1 MLGSPDDLRL
11 RVTGMRL
18 RDLVRGVEYTLVQGD
33 LDVEISDIFYD
44 SRKCTKDSAF
54 VCLKGYDADGHNFIG
69 KALENGACAIIVSDD
84 VQVLH
89 EDVTVVRVKDTRET
103 LAFMSAEFFG
113 NPASQLK
120 TIAITGT
127 KGKTTVSCMI
137 RTILQKA
144 GLKTGVIGTL
154 GVIIGDEVTKT
165 VNTTPESYE
174 IQRFLRQMVD
184 NGCKCAVMEA
194 SSQGLKW
201 HRMDGF
207 TFDYG
212 VFTNFSMDH
221 IGGNEHA
228 TMEEYL
234 ECKSLLFRK
243 CKLGLINVDDRSYRD
258 ILSGHTCD
266 VETYGFSRNADLV
279 AFNESL
285 ISQSGYVG
293 IHFETAGKENLSV
306 NVDIPGKFSI
316 YNALAAIS
324 ACRHFDIPKSAIV
337 NGLNEVKVKGRIESV
352 PVPGNFTLLIDYA
365 HNALSMENIL
375 TTLREYRPNRLIT
388 LFGAGGN
395 RPKVRRYEMGEVSG
409 KLSDLSVVTADNSR
423 NEDVMDIISDIE
435 VGLRKTRG
443 KFIVIPDRREAIKYC
458 LSIAKENDIIVLAG
472 KGHEDYQEINGQRV
486 HFDEREV
493 VAEIL
498 SELSE
503 VR

>member
-1 MLGSPDDLRL
+1 MKLKDLL
-11 RVTGMRL
+11 EKI
-18 RDLVRGVEYTLVQGD
+18 DFSLVQGD
-33 LDVEISDIFYD
+33 LNIEISDIFYD
-44 SRKCTKDSAF
+44 SRKCISDSVF
-54 VCLKGYDADGHNFIG
+54 ICLKGYDADGHNFINSAVA
-69 KALENGACAIIVSDD
+69 KGASAVVISDD
-84 VQVLH
+84 VRVD
-89 EDVTVVRVKDTRET
+89 ENITVVRVKDTREA

-120 TIAITGT
+120 TVAITGT

-137 RTILQKA
+137 RTVLQKA
-144 GLKTGVIGTL
+144 GIKTGVIGTL
-154 GVIIGDEVTKT
+154 GVIIDEKVIKT

-174 IQRFLRQMVD
+174 IQRFMRQMVD
-184 NGCKCAVMEA
+184 NGCRCAVMEA
-194 SSQGLKW
+194 SSLGLKW

-221 IGGNEHA
+221 IGGNEHEN
-228 TMEEYL
+228 MQEYL

-243 CKLGLINVDDRSYRD
+243 CRLGLINIDDENYRD
-258 ILSGHTCD
+258 ILKNHTCE
-266 VETYGFSRNADLV
+266 VETYGFSHDADII
-279 AFNESL
+279 AFNEKL

-293 IHFETAGKENLSV
+293 IHFETAGKEELSV

-324 ACRHFDIPKSAIV
+324 VCRHFGVSKSAV
-337 NGLNEVKVKGRIESV
+337 TSGLNEVKVKGRIESV
-352 PVPGNFTLLIDYA
+352 PVPGNYTLLIDYA

-409 KLSDLSVVTADNSR
+409 KFSDLSVVTADNSR
-423 NEDVMDIISDIE
+423 NEDVMAIISDIE

-458 LSIAKENDIIVLAG
+458 ISIAKDNDIIVLAG
-472 KGHEDYQEINGQRV
+472 KGHEDYQEINGQRI
-486 HFDEREV
+486 HFDEREI
-493 VAEIL
+493 VADIL
-498 SELSE
+498 KELRE
-503 VR
+503 VQ

>member
-1 MLGSPDDLRL
+1 MKLKDLL
-11 RVTGMRL
+11 KKI
-18 RDLVRGVEYTLVQGD
+18 DFSLVQGD
-33 LDVEISDIFYD
+33 LNIEIRDIFYD
-44 SRKCTKDSAF
+44 SRKCISDSVF
-54 VCLKGYDADGHNFIG
+54 ICLKGCDTDGHNFINSAVA
-69 KALENGACAIIVSDD
+69 KGASAVVVSDD
-84 VQVLH
+84 VRID
-89 EDVTVVRVKDTRET
+89 ENITVIRVKDTREA
-103 LAFMSAEFFG
+103 LAVMSAEFFG

-120 TIAITGT
+120 TVAITGT

-137 RTILQKA
+137 RTVLQKA
-144 GLKTGVIGTL
+144 GIKTGVIGTL
-154 GVIIGDEVTKT
+154 GVIIDDKVIKT
-165 VNTTPESYE
+165 INTTPESYE

-194 SSQGLKW
+194 SSLGLKW

-221 IGGNEHA
+221 IGGNEHEN
-228 TMEEYL
+228 MQEYL
-234 ECKSLLFRK
+234 ECKSLLFKK
-243 CKLGLINVDDRSYRD
+243 CRLGLINIDDENYRD
-258 ILSGHTCD
+258 ILKNHTCEI
-266 VETYGFSRNADLV
+266 ETYGFSHDADII
-279 AFNESL
+279 AFNEKL

-293 IHFETAGKENLSV
+293 IHFETAGKEELSV

-324 ACRHFDIPKSAIV
+324 VCRHFDVSENAITS
-337 NGLNEVKVKGRIESV
+337 GLNEVKVKGRIESV
-352 PVPGNFTLLIDYA
+352 PVSGNYTLLIDYA

-423 NEDVMDIISDIE
+423 NEDVIDIISDIE

-458 LSIAKENDIIVLAG
+458 LSIAKDNDIIVLAG
-472 KGHEDYQEINGQRV
+472 KGHEDYQEINGQRI
-486 HFDEREV
+486 HFDEREI
-493 VAEIL
+493 VADIL
-498 SELSE
+498 KELRE
-503 VR
+503 VQ

>member
-1 MLGSPDDLRL
+1 MNFRE
-11 RVTGMRL
+11 
-18 RDLVRGVEYTLVQGD
+18 LVKKIDFTLVQGN

-44 SRKCTKDSAF
+44 SRKCIENSVF
-54 VCLKGYDADGHNFIG
+54 VCLKGYDADGHKFVKSAIE
-69 KALENGACAIIVSDD
+69 KGASVVVVSDEVEVD
-84 VQVLH
+84 RKI
-89 EDVTVVRVKDTRET
+89 TVIRVKDTREA
-103 LAFMSAEFFG
+103 LAFMSAEYFG
-113 NPASQLK
+113 HPASQLK
-120 TIAITGT
+120 TVAITGT
-127 KGKTTVSCMI
+127 KGKTTTSCMI
-137 RTILQKA
+137 RTVLQKA
-144 GLKTGVIGTL
+144 GIKTGVIGTL

-174 IQRFLRQMVD
+174 TQKFLRQMVN
-184 NGCKCAVMEA
+184 NGCQCAVMEA

-212 VFTNFSMDH
+212 VFTNLSMDH
-221 IGGNEHA
+221 IGGNEHES
-228 TMEEYL
+228 MQEYL

-243 CKLGLINVDDRSYRD
+243 CRLGLINIDDENYRD
-258 ILSGHTCD
+258 ILQNHTCE
-266 VETYGFSRNADLV
+266 VETYGFSQNADIT
-279 AFNESL
+279 AFNEKL

-324 ACRHFDIPKSAIV
+324 VCRHFDIPKSAITS
-337 NGLNEVKVKGRIESV
+337 GLNEVKVKGRIESV
-352 PVPGNFTLLIDYA
+352 PVTGNFTLLIDYA
-365 HNALSMENIL
+365 HNALSMENVL

-458 LSIAKENDIIVLAG
+458 ISIAKDNDIIVLAG
-472 KGHEDYQEINGQRV
+472 KGHEDYQEINGERI
-486 HFDEREV
+486 HFDEREI

-498 SELSE
+498 REQCE
-503 VR
+503 VK

>member
-1 MLGSPDDLRL
+1 MKLKDLL
-11 RVTGMRL
+11 EKI
-18 RDLVRGVEYTLVQGD
+18 DFSLVQGD
-33 LDVEISDIFYD
+33 LNIEISDIFYD
-44 SRKCTKDSAF
+44 SRKCISDSVF
-54 VCLKGYDADGHNFIG
+54 ICLKGYDADGHNFINSAVT
-69 KALENGACAIIVSDD
+69 KGARAVVISDD
-84 VQVLH
+84 VRVD
-89 EDVTVVRVKDTRET
+89 ENITVVRVKDTREA

-120 TIAITGT
+120 TVAITGT

-137 RTILQKA
+137 RTVLQKA
-144 GLKTGVIGTL
+144 GIKTGVIGTL
-154 GVIIGDEVTKT
+154 GVIIDEKVIKT

-174 IQRFLRQMVD
+174 IQRFMRQMVD

-194 SSQGLKW
+194 SSLGLKW

-221 IGGNEHA
+221 IGGNEHEN
-228 TMEEYL
+228 MQEYL

-243 CKLGLINVDDRSYRD
+243 CRLGLINIDDENYRD
-258 ILSGHTCD
+258 ILKNHTCE
-266 VETYGFSRNADLV
+266 VETYGFSHDADII
-279 AFNESL
+279 AFNEKL

-293 IHFETAGKENLSV
+293 IHFETSGKEELSV

-324 ACRHFDIPKSAIV
+324 VCRHFDVSESAITS
-337 NGLNEVKVKGRIESV
+337 GLNEVKVKGRIEAV
-352 PVPGNFTLLIDYA
+352 PVPGNYTLLIDYA

-458 LSIAKENDIIVLAG
+458 LSIAKDNDIIVLAG
-472 KGHEDYQEINGQRV
+472 KGHEDYQEINGQRI
-486 HFDEREV
+486 HFDEREI
-493 VAEIL
+493 VADIL
-498 SELSE
+498 KELSE
-503 VR
+503 VQ

>member
-1 MLGSPDDLRL
+1 MNFRE
-11 RVTGMRL
+11 
-18 RDLVRGVEYTLVQGD
+18 LVKKIDFTLVQGN

-44 SRKCTKDSAF
+44 SRKCIENSVF
-54 VCLKGYDADGHNFIG
+54 VCLKGYDADGHKFVKSAIE
-69 KALENGACAIIVSDD
+69 KGASVVVVSDEVEVD
-84 VQVLH
+84 RKI
-89 EDVTVVRVKDTRET
+89 TVIRVKDTREA
-103 LAFMSAEFFG
+103 LAFMSAEYFG
-113 NPASQLK
+113 HPASQLK
-120 TIAITGT
+120 TVAITGT
-127 KGKTTVSCMI
+127 KGKTTTSCMI
-137 RTILQKA
+137 RTVLQKA
-144 GLKTGVIGTL
+144 GIKTGVIGTL

-174 IQRFLRQMVD
+174 TQMFLRQMVN
-184 NGCKCAVMEA
+184 NGCQCAVMEA

-212 VFTNFSMDH
+212 VFTNLSMDH
-221 IGGNEHA
+221 IGGNEHES
-228 TMEEYL
+228 MQEYL

-243 CKLGLINVDDRSYRD
+243 CRLGLINIDDENYRD
-258 ILSGHTCD
+258 ILQNHTCE
-266 VETYGFSRNADLV
+266 VETYGFSQNADIT
-279 AFNESL
+279 AFNEKL

-324 ACRHFDIPKSAIV
+324 VCRHFDIPKSAITS
-337 NGLNEVKVKGRIESV
+337 GLNEVKVKGRIESV
-352 PVPGNFTLLIDYA
+352 PVNGNFTLLIDYA
-365 HNALSMENIL
+365 HNALSMENVL

-458 LSIAKENDIIVLAG
+458 ISIAKDNDIIVLAG
-472 KGHEDYQEINGQRV
+472 KGHEDYQEINGERI
-486 HFDEREV
+486 HFDEREI

-498 SELSE
+498 REQCE
-503 VR
+503 VK

>member
-1 MLGSPDDLRL
+1 MKLKDLL
-11 RVTGMRL
+11 EKI
-18 RDLVRGVEYTLVQGD
+18 DFSLVQGD
-33 LDVEISDIFYD
+33 LNIEISDIFYD
-44 SRKCTKDSAF
+44 SRKCISDSVF
-54 VCLKGYDADGHNFIG
+54 ICLKGYDADGHNFINSAVA
-69 KALENGACAIIVSDD
+69 KGASAVVISDD
-84 VQVLH
+84 VRVD
-89 EDVTVVRVKDTRET
+89 ENITVVRVKDTREA

-120 TIAITGT
+120 TVAITGT

-137 RTILQKA
+137 RTVLQKA
-144 GLKTGVIGTL
+144 GIKTGVIGTL
-154 GVIIGDEVTKT
+154 GVIIDEKVIKT

-174 IQRFLRQMVD
+174 IQRFMRQMVD
-184 NGCKCAVMEA
+184 NGCRCAVMEA
-194 SSQGLKW
+194 SSLGLKW

-221 IGGNEHA
+221 IGGNEHEN
-228 TMEEYL
+228 MQEYL

-243 CKLGLINVDDRSYRD
+243 CRLGLINIDDENYRD
-258 ILSGHTCD
+258 ILKNHTCE
-266 VETYGFSRNADLV
+266 VETYGFSHDADII
-279 AFNESL
+279 AFNEKL

-293 IHFETAGKENLSV
+293 IHFETAGKEELSV

-324 ACRHFDIPKSAIV
+324 VCRHFDVSESAITS
-337 NGLNEVKVKGRIESV
+337 GLNEVKVKGRIESV
-352 PVPGNFTLLIDYA
+352 PVPGNYTLLIDYA

-458 LSIAKENDIIVLAG
+458 LSIAKDNDIIVLAG
-472 KGHEDYQEINGQRV
+472 KGHEDYQEINGQRI
-486 HFDEREV
+486 HFDEREI
-493 VAEIL
+493 VADIL
-498 SELSE
+498 KELSE
-503 VR
+503 VQ

>member
-1 MLGSPDDLRL
+1 MNFRE
-11 RVTGMRL
+11 
-18 RDLVRGVEYTLVQGD
+18 LVKKIDFTLVQGN

-44 SRKCTKDSAF
+44 SRKCIENSVF
-54 VCLKGYDADGHNFIG
+54 VCLKGYDADGHKFVKSAIE
-69 KALENGACAIIVSDD
+69 KGASVIVVSDEVKVD
-84 VQVLH
+84 
-89 EDVTVVRVKDTRET
+89 EKVTVIRVKDTREA
-103 LAFMSAEFFG
+103 LAVMSAEYFG
-113 NPASQLK
+113 HPASQLK
-120 TIAITGT
+120 TVAITGT
-127 KGKTTVSCMI
+127 KGKTTTSCMI
-137 RTILQKA
+137 RTVLQKA
-144 GLKTGVIGTL
+144 GIKTGVIGTL
-154 GVIIGDEVTKT
+154 GVIIGDTITKT

-174 IQRFLRQMVD
+174 IQKFLKQMVD

-212 VFTNFSMDH
+212 VFTNLSMDH
-221 IGGNEHA
+221 IGGNEHES
-228 TMEEYL
+228 MQEYL

-243 CKLGLINVDDRSYRD
+243 CRLGLINIDDENYRD
-258 ILSGHTCD
+258 ILQNHTCE
-266 VETYGFSRNADLV
+266 VETYGFSQNADIIAL
-279 AFNESL
+279 NENL

-293 IHFETAGKENLSV
+293 IHFETVGKEELSV

-324 ACRHFDIPKSAIV
+324 VCRHFDIPKSAITS
-337 NGLNEVKVKGRIESV
+337 GLNEVKVKGRIESV
-352 PVPGNFTLLIDYA
+352 PVNGNFTLLIDYA
-365 HNALSMENIL
+365 HNALSMENVL

-458 LSIAKENDIIVLAG
+458 ISIAKDNDIIVLAG
-472 KGHEDYQEINGQRV
+472 KGHEDYQEINGERI
-486 HFDEREV
+486 HFDEREI

-498 SELSE
+498 REQCE
-503 VR
+503 VK

>member
-1 MLGSPDDLRL
+1 MNFRE
-11 RVTGMRL
+11 
-18 RDLVRGVEYTLVQGD
+18 LVKKIDFTLVQGN

-44 SRKCTKDSAF
+44 SRKCIENSVF
-54 VCLKGYDADGHNFIG
+54 VCLKGYDADGHKFVKSAIE
-69 KALENGACAIIVSDD
+69 KGASVIVVSDEVKVD
-84 VQVLH
+84 GK
-89 EDVTVVRVKDTRET
+89 VTVIRVKDTREA
-103 LAFMSAEFFG
+103 LAFMSAEYFG
-113 NPASQLK
+113 HPASQLK
-120 TIAITGT
+120 TVAITGT
-127 KGKTTVSCMI
+127 KGKTTTSCMI
-137 RTILQKA
+137 RTVLQKA
-144 GLKTGVIGTL
+144 GIKTGVIGTL

-174 IQRFLRQMVD
+174 TQKFLRQMVD

-212 VFTNFSMDH
+212 VFTNLSMDH
-221 IGGNEHA
+221 IGGNEHES
-228 TMEEYL
+228 MQEYL

-243 CKLGLINVDDRSYRD
+243 CRLGLINIDDENYRD
-258 ILSGHTCD
+258 ILQNHTCE
-266 VETYGFSRNADLV
+266 VETYGFSQNADIT
-279 AFNESL
+279 AFNEKL

-324 ACRHFDIPKSAIV
+324 VCRHFDIPKSAITS
-337 NGLNEVKVKGRIESV
+337 GLNEVKVKGRIESV
-352 PVPGNFTLLIDYA
+352 PVNGNFTLLIDYA
-365 HNALSMENIL
+365 HNALSMENVL

-458 LSIAKENDIIVLAG
+458 ISIAKDNDIIVLAG
-472 KGHEDYQEINGQRV
+472 KGHEDYQEINGERI
-486 HFDEREV
+486 HFDEREI

-498 SELSE
+498 REQCE
-503 VR
+503 VK

>member
-1 MLGSPDDLRL
+1 MNFRE
-11 RVTGMRL
+11 
-18 RDLVRGVEYTLVQGD
+18 LVKKIDFTLVQGN

-44 SRKCTKDSAF
+44 SRKCIENSVF
-54 VCLKGYDADGHNFIG
+54 VCLKGYDADGHKFVKSAIE
-69 KALENGACAIIVSDD
+69 KGASVIVVSDEVKVD
-84 VQVLH
+84 
-89 EDVTVVRVKDTRET
+89 EKVTVIRVKDTREA
-103 LAFMSAEFFG
+103 LAFMSAEYFWH
-113 NPASQLK
+113 PASQLK
-120 TIAITGT
+120 TVAITGT
-127 KGKTTVSCMI
+127 KGKTTTSCMI
-137 RTILQKA
+137 RTVLQKA
-144 GLKTGVIGTL
+144 GIKTGVIGTL

-174 IQRFLRQMVD
+174 MQKFLRQMVD

-212 VFTNFSMDH
+212 VFTNLSMDH
-221 IGGNEHA
+221 IGGNEHES
-228 TMEEYL
+228 MQEYL

-243 CKLGLINVDDRSYRD
+243 CRLGLINIDDENYRD
-258 ILSGHTCD
+258 ILQNHTCE
-266 VETYGFSRNADLV
+266 VETYGFSQNADIT
-279 AFNESL
+279 AFNEKL

-324 ACRHFDIPKSAIV
+324 VCRHFDIPKSAITS
-337 NGLNEVKVKGRIESV
+337 GLNEVKVKGRIESV
-352 PVPGNFTLLIDYA
+352 PVNGNFTLLIDYA
-365 HNALSMENIL
+365 HNALSMENVL

-458 LSIAKENDIIVLAG
+458 ISIAKDNDIIVLAG
-472 KGHEDYQEINGQRV
+472 KGHEDYQEINGERI
-486 HFDEREV
+486 HFDEREI

-498 SELSE
+498 REQCE
-503 VR
+503 VK

>member
-1 MLGSPDDLRL
+1 MK
-11 RVTGMRL
+11 L
-18 RDLVRGVEYTLVQGD
+18 RDLVGDVEYTLVKGD
-33 LDVEISDIFYD
+33 LDIEISDIFYD
-44 SRKCTKDSAF
+44 SRKCIKDSVF

-69 KALENGACAIIVSDD
+69 KAIEKGACAIIISDD
-84 VQVLH
+84 VQVD
-89 EDVTVVRVKDTRET
+89 ENIAVIKVADTRIA

-144 GLKTGVIGTL
+144 GIKTGVIGTL

-165 VNTTPESYE
+165 ANTTPESYE
-174 IQRFLRQMVD
+174 IQRFLRLMVD
-184 NGCKCAVMEA
+184 SGCECAVMEA

-212 VFTNFSMDH
+212 IFTNFSMDH

-228 TMEEYL
+228 DMQEYL
-234 ECKSLLFRK
+234 ECKSLLFKK
-243 CKLGLINVDDRSYRD
+243 CKLGLVNIDDRNYRE
-258 ILSGHTCD
+258 ILCGHTCA
-266 VETYGFSRNADLV
+266 VETYGFSQNADLT
-279 AFNESL
+279 AFNENL

-293 IHFETAGKENLSV
+293 IHFETAGLETLSV

-324 ACRHFDIPKSAIV
+324 VCRHFNIPEKAITS
-337 NGLNEVKVKGRIESV
+337 GLNEVKVKGRIEVV

-365 HNALSMENIL
+365 HNALSMENVL

-443 KFIVIPDRREAIKYC
+443 KFIVIPDRREAIRYC
-458 LSIAKENDIIVLAG
+458 LSIAQDNDIIVLAG
-472 KGHEDYQEINGQRV
+472 KGHEDYQEVNGQKI
-486 HFDEREV
+486 HFDEREI
-493 VAEIL
+493 VADIL
-498 SELSE
+498 GELSE
-503 VR
+503 AR

>member
-1 MLGSPDDLRL
+1 MKLKDLL
-11 RVTGMRL
+11 EKI
-18 RDLVRGVEYTLVQGD
+18 DFSLVQGD
-33 LDVEISDIFYD
+33 LNIEISDIFYD
-44 SRKCTKDSAF
+44 SRKCISDSVF
-54 VCLKGYDADGHNFIG
+54 ICLKGYDADGHNFINSAVA
-69 KALENGACAIIVSDD
+69 KGARAVVISDD
-84 VQVLH
+84 VRVD
-89 EDVTVVRVKDTRET
+89 ENITVIRVKDTREA

-120 TIAITGT
+120 TVAITGT

-137 RTILQKA
+137 RTVLQKA
-144 GLKTGVIGTL
+144 GIKTGVIGTL
-154 GVIIGDEVTKT
+154 GVIIDEKVIKT

-174 IQRFLRQMVD
+174 IQRFMRQMVD

-194 SSQGLKW
+194 SSLGLKW

-221 IGGNEHA
+221 IGGNEHEN
-228 TMEEYL
+228 MQEYL

-243 CKLGLINVDDRSYRD
+243 CRLGLINIDDENYRD
-258 ILSGHTCD
+258 ILKNHTCE
-266 VETYGFSRNADLV
+266 VETYGFSHDADII
-279 AFNESL
+279 AFNEKL

-293 IHFETAGKENLSV
+293 IHFETAGKEELSV

-324 ACRHFDIPKSAIV
+324 VCRHFDVSESAITS
-337 NGLNEVKVKGRIESV
+337 GLNEVKVKGRIESV
-352 PVPGNFTLLIDYA
+352 PVPGNYTLLIDYA

-458 LSIAKENDIIVLAG
+458 LSIAKDNDIIVLAG
-472 KGHEDYQEINGQRV
+472 KGHEDYQEINGQRI
-486 HFDEREV
+486 HFDEREI
-493 VAEIL
+493 VADIL
-498 SELSE
+498 RELRE
-503 VR
+503 VQ

>member
-1 MLGSPDDLRL
+1 M
-11 RVTGMRL
+11 
-18 RDLVRGVEYTLVQGD
+18 
-33 LDVEISDIFYD
+33 ISD
-44 SRKCTKDSAF
+44 
-54 VCLKGYDADGHNFIG
+54 N
-69 KALENGACAIIVSDD
+69 
-84 VQVLH
+84 VQVD
-89 EDVTVVRVKDTRET
+89 ESITVIRVKDTREA

-120 TIAITGT
+120 TVAITGT

-137 RTILQKA
+137 RTVLQKA
-144 GLKTGVIGTL
+144 GIKTGVIGTL
-154 GVIIGDEVTKT
+154 GVIIDEKVIKT

-174 IQRFLRQMVD
+174 IQRFLRRMVD
-184 NGCKCAVMEA
+184 CGCKCAVMEA
-194 SSQGLKW
+194 SSLGLKW

-207 TFDYG
+207 TFDDG

-221 IGGNEHA
+221 IGGNEHEN
-228 TMEEYL
+228 MQEYL
-234 ECKSLLFRK
+234 GCKALLFRK
-243 CKLGLINVDDRSYRD
+243 CKLGIINIDDENYRD
-258 ILSGHTCD
+258 ILKDHTCD
-266 VETYGFSRNADLV
+266 VETYGFSHDADII
-279 AFNESL
+279 AFNEKL

-293 IHFETAGKENLSV
+293 IHFETAGKENLNV

-324 ACRHFDIPKSAIV
+324 VCRHFDVSENAITS
-337 NGLNEVKVKGRIESV
+337 GLNEVKVKGRIESV
-352 PVPGNFTLLIDYA
+352 PVPGNYTLLIDYA

-375 TTLREYRPNRLIT
+375 TTIREYRPNRLIT

-458 LSIAKENDIIVLAG
+458 LSIAKDNDIIVLAG
-472 KGHEDYQEINGQRV
+472 KGHEDYQEINGQRI
-486 HFDEREV
+486 HFDEREI
-493 VAEIL
+493 VADIL
-498 SELSE
+498 KELSE
-503 VR
+503 AR

>member
-1 MLGSPDDLRL
+1 MKLKDLL
-11 RVTGMRL
+11 EKI
-18 RDLVRGVEYTLVQGD
+18 DFSLVQGD
-33 LDVEISDIFYD
+33 LNIEISDIFYD
-44 SRKCTKDSAF
+44 SRKCISDSVF
-54 VCLKGYDADGHNFIG
+54 ICLKGYDADGHNFINSAVA
-69 KALENGACAIIVSDD
+69 KGARAVVISDD
-84 VQVLH
+84 VRVD
-89 EDVTVVRVKDTRET
+89 ENITVIRVKDTREA

-120 TIAITGT
+120 TVAITGT

-137 RTILQKA
+137 RTVLQKA
-144 GLKTGVIGTL
+144 GIKTGVIGTL
-154 GVIIGDEVTKT
+154 GVIIDEKVIKT

-174 IQRFLRQMVD
+174 IQRFMRQMVD

-194 SSQGLKW
+194 SSLGLKW

-221 IGGNEHA
+221 IGGNEHEN
-228 TMEEYL
+228 MQEYL

-243 CKLGLINVDDRSYRD
+243 CRLGLINIDDENYRD
-258 ILSGHTCD
+258 ILKNHTCE
-266 VETYGFSRNADLV
+266 VETYGFSHDADII
-279 AFNESL
+279 AFNEKL

-293 IHFETAGKENLSV
+293 IHFETAGKEELSV

-324 ACRHFDIPKSAIV
+324 VCRHFDVSESAITS
-337 NGLNEVKVKGRIESV
+337 GLNEVKVKGRIESV
-352 PVPGNFTLLIDYA
+352 PVPGNYTLLIDYA
-365 HNALSMENIL
+365 HNALSIENIL

-443 KFIVIPDRREAIKYC
+443 KFIVIPYRREAIKYC
-458 LSIAKENDIIVLAG
+458 LSIAKDNDIIVLAG
-472 KGHEDYQEINGQRV
+472 KGHEDYQEINGQRI
-486 HFDEREV
+486 HFDEREI
-493 VAEIL
+493 VADIL
-498 SELSE
+498 RELRE
-503 VR
+503 VQ

>member
-1 MLGSPDDLRL
+1 MK
-11 RVTGMRL
+11 L
-18 RDLVRGVEYTLVQGD
+18 RDLVGKIDFSLVQGD
-33 LDVEISDIFYD
+33 LNIEISDIFYD
-44 SRKCTKDSAF
+44 SRKCIKNSVF
-54 VCLKGYDADGHNFIG
+54 ICLKGYDADGHNFIDS
-69 KALENGACAIIVSDD
+69 ALAKGASAVVISDD
-84 VQVLH
+84 VQV
-89 EDVTVVRVKDTRET
+89 DKSITVIRVKDTREA

-120 TIAITGT
+120 TVAITGT

-137 RTILQKA
+137 RTVLQKA
-144 GLKTGVIGTL
+144 GIKTGVIGTL
-154 GVIIGDEVTKT
+154 GVIIDEKVIKT

-184 NGCKCAVMEA
+184 RGCKCAVMEA
-194 SSQGLKW
+194 SSLGLKW

-221 IGGNEHA
+221 IGGNEHEN
-228 TMEEYL
+228 MQEYL
-234 ECKSLLFRK
+234 DCKALLFRK
-243 CKLGLINVDDRSYRD
+243 CKLGIINIDDENYRD
-258 ILSGHTCD
+258 ILKDHTCD
-266 VETYGFSRNADLV
+266 VETYGFSHDADII
-279 AFNESL
+279 AFNEKL

-293 IHFETAGKENLSV
+293 IHFETAGKENLNV

-324 ACRHFDIPKSAIV
+324 VCRHFDVSENAITS
-337 NGLNEVKVKGRIESV
+337 GLNEVKVKGRIESV
-352 PVPGNFTLLIDYA
+352 PVPGNYTLLIDYA

-458 LSIAKENDIIVLAG
+458 LSIAKDNDIIVLAG
-472 KGHEDYQEINGQRV
+472 KGHEDYQEINGQRI
-486 HFDEREV
+486 HFDEREI
-493 VAEIL
+493 VADIL
-498 SELSE
+498 KELSE
-503 VR
+503 AR